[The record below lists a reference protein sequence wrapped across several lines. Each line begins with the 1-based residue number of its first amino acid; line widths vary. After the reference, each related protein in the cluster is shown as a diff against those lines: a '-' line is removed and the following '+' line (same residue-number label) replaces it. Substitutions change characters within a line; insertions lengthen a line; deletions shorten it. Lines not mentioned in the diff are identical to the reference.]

1 MKKEN
6 RFKAKLAEVATE
18 AKEMN
23 VAKMP
28 DNVAPK
34 KENKEMTNTLP
45 RTKEVA

>member
-34 KENKEMTNTLP
+34 RKIK
-45 RTKEVA
+45 K